1 MTRLIILSLLS
12 ALLGGCVVVPA
23 GHVSY
28 DNGYRRHGYYYRDHG
43 YYPGY
48 YTYDYRGYYRDHGQ

>member
-1 MTRLIILSLLS
+1 MTRFVVLSLLA

-23 GHVSY
+23 Y
-28 DNGYRRHGYYYRDHG
+28 DDGYHRGYYRSYS

-48 YTYDYRGYYRDHGQ
+48 YSYGYRGYYRDHGQ